1 MIDARILERIWFG
14 RDLLAKAARLSL
26 MPLEGLYGSVVG
38 VREALYDAGLL
49 AARDP
54 ALPTI
59 SVGNVSV
66 GGTGK
71 TPVAAWLARGLAERG
86 AKPAIVLRGY
96 GDDEPL
102 VHRTINPDVPVIVS
116 ADRVAGIAAARA
128 GGATVAVLDDAF
140 QHRRVR
146 RDADLVL
153 VSADRWTRSPHL
165 LPAGPW
171 REPLR
176 AVRRAS
182 LIVVTRKAAS
192 SADADAVHEAL
203 THIAPRV
210 PRTTVHL
217 APAELIAIDGG
228 ERLPIAA
235 LAGRPVRVI
244 AAVGDPTALIR
255 QLESLGARVEA
266 DIYPDH
272 HEFSDGEIR
281 EFSRRVP
288 SDGLALCTLKD
299 AVKLTTRWPRGGLPL
314 WYVSQHVIVE
324 RGVGGVERVLDD
336 LARPHDGNRRE
347 RS

>member
-1 MIDARILERIWFG
+1 VLDARFLDRIWFG
-14 RDLLAKAARLSL
+14 RDLLAKSVRVAL
-26 MPLEGLYGSVVG
+26 MPLEGIYGSIVG
-38 VREALYDAGLL
+38 VREAMYDAGLIS
-49 AARDP
+49 ARDP

-71 TPVAAWLARGLAERG
+71 TPVAAWLASGLAQRG
-86 AKPAIVLRGY
+86 ARPAIVLRGY

-102 VHRTINPDVPVIVS
+102 VHRTINPDIPVIVS

-176 AVRRAS
+176 AIRRAS

-192 SADADAVHEAL
+192 VAEADAVHEAL

-217 APAELIAIDGG
+217 APAELIAVEGG
-228 ERLPIAA
+228 EQRPVSA
-235 LAGRPVRVI
+235 LAGRSVRLL
-244 AAVGDPTALIR
+244 AAVGDPSALIR
-255 QLESLGARVEA
+255 QLQALGARVEA
-266 DIYPDH
+266 DVYPDH
-272 HEFSDGEIR
+272 HEFSDAEIR
-281 EFSRRVP
+281 DFARLVQP
-288 SDGLALCTLKD
+288 DGLALCTLKD
-299 AVKLTTRWPRGGLPL
+299 AVKLASRWPRGATPL

-324 RGVGGVERVLDD
+324 RGVGGIERVLDD
-336 LARPHDGNRRE
+336 LARAHAG
-347 RS
+347 SS

>member
-1 MIDARILERIWFG
+1 MIDVRLLDRIWFG
-14 RDLLAKAARLSL
+14 RDLVAKAARATL
-26 MPLEGLYGSVVG
+26 MPLEGIYGSVVG
-38 VREALYDAGLL
+38 VREALYDAGLI

-71 TPVAAWLARGLAERG
+71 TPVAAWLAKGLQDRG

-102 VHRTINPDVPVIVS
+102 VHRMINPDIPVIVS

-182 LIVVTRKAAS
+182 LIVVTRKGAS
-192 SADADAVHEAL
+192 AADADAVHEAL

-217 APAELIAIDGG
+217 SPAELVAIESG
-228 ERLPIAA
+228 ERQPASAVSGTAVRLIAA
-235 LAGRPVRVI
+235 I
-244 AAVGDPTALIR
+244 GDPSALVR
-255 QLESLGARVEA
+255 QLEQLGARVEA
-266 DIYPDH
+266 DVYPDH
-272 HEFSDGEIR
+272 HAFSDSEIA
-281 EFSRRVP
+281 EFSRRVSP
-288 SDGLALCTLKD
+288 DGLAVCTLKD
-299 AVKLTTRWPRGGLPL
+299 AVKLRTRWPRGAPPL

-324 RGVGGVERVLDD
+324 RGVGGIERVLDD
-336 LARPHDGNRRE
+336 LARAHDGNRRE
-347 RS
+347 RR

>member
-1 MIDARILERIWFG
+1 VIDARFLERLWFG
-14 RDLLAKAARLSL
+14 RDLLAKAARASL
-26 MPLEGLYGSVVG
+26 MPLEGIYGSVVG

-71 TPVAAWLARGLAERG
+71 TPVAAWLARGLADRG

-192 SADADAVHEAL
+192 SADADTVHEAL
-203 THIAPRV
+203 AHIAPRV

-228 ERLPIAA
+228 ERLPIAT
-235 LAGRPVRVI
+235 LAGRAVRVL

-281 EFSRRVP
+281 EFARRVP

-299 AVKLTTRWPRGGLPL
+299 AVKLTTRWPRGGLLL

>member
-1 MIDARILERIWFG
+1 VIDARFLERLWFG
-14 RDLLAKAARLSL
+14 RDLLAKAARASL
-26 MPLEGLYGSVVG
+26 MPLEGIYGSIVG

-182 LIVVTRKAAS
+182 LILVTRKAAS
-192 SADADAVHEAL
+192 PADADTVHEAL
-203 THIAPRV
+203 AHIAPRV

-235 LAGRPVRVI
+235 LGGRSVRVL
-244 AAVGDPTALIR
+244 AAVGDPTALVR
-255 QLESLGARVEA
+255 QLESLGAHVEA

-299 AVKLTTRWPRGGLPL
+299 AVKLTTRWPRGGLTL

-347 RS
+347 RF